1 MLYNFVLNTY
11 FKTIVLQSNLEV
23 IGFCMVRS
31 LLKLT
36 QPFIHNEPFTLHAIF
51 LNQRM
56 CATSDQQEAV
66 LVKICS
72 VRNCLSFSVAYFN
85 SCVNID

>member
-1 MLYNFVLNTY
+1 
-11 FKTIVLQSNLEV
+11 
-23 IGFCMVRS
+23 MVKS
-31 LLKLT
+31 LLILT
-36 QPFIHNEPFTLHAIF
+36 QPFIHNESFTLHAIF

-66 LVKICS
+66 SVKICS
-72 VRNCLSFSVAYFN
+72 VRNCLSFSEAILGVN